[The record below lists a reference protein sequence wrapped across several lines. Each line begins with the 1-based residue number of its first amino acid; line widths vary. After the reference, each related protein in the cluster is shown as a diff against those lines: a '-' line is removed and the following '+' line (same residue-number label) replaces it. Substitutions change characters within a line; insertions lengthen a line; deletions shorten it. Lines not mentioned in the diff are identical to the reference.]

1 MCWLCGGLG
10 LGALGL
16 CALGCCCKDKN
27 QCCCNKQCPPHVPKH
42 QCYQN
47 YGYSNNNQQQNYGYY
62 GNYHN
67 YQQQQPPQIC

>member
-16 CALGCCCKDKN
+16 CALGCCCKNKN
-27 QCCCNKQCPPHVPKH
+27 QCCRKNKNQCRCNRPCPPDASQH

-47 YGYSNNNQQQNYGYY
+47 YGYANNNQQQNYGYY
-62 GNYHN
+62 GNY
-67 YQQQQPPQIC
+67 